1 MEQRFNEDF
10 IKNYNKE
17 SDEEYLLEG
26 NVQHHEKLHELHN
39 DLLFL
44 LERVKTEKVKKPVAN
59 LPGKTEYVTHK
70 RNLNLALN
78 YELFFKKVHRE
89 DEVSQNVWIKPYIDM
104 NKDLRKKNKKIILK
118 KIFLS

>member
-1 MEQRFNEDF
+1 M
-10 IKNYNKE
+10 
-17 SDEEYLLEG
+17 LEG
-26 NVQHHEKLHELHN
+26 DVQHHEKLHELHN

-78 YELFFKKVHRE
+78 YGLFF
-89 DEVSQNVWIKPYIDM
+89 
-104 NKDLRKKNKKIILK
+104 
-118 KIFLS
+118 

>member
-1 MEQRFNEDF
+1 MNEDF

-17 SDEEYLLEG
+17 IDEGCLLEG
-26 NVQHHEKLHELHN
+26 DVQHHEKLHELHN

-44 LERVKTEKVKKPVAN
+44 PERVKTEKGEKPVAN

-78 YELFFKKVHRE
+78 YGLFF
-89 DEVSQNVWIKPYIDM
+89 
-104 NKDLRKKNKKIILK
+104 
-118 KIFLS
+118 